1 MRLTIVSKF
10 YRDIPEFRDV
20 LISWMK
26 SQTRN
31 VGYVFCYES
40 GLKIEFFLWYMLR
53 TLSCVWRVNNY
64 SYKKCFER
72 DLLVKWLREGVLTII
87 ALYRISGS
95 GYRE

>member
-26 SQTRN
+26 SQARN

-40 GLKIEFFLWYMLR
+40 GLKFAIFAMVYVTNIKLCLESKQLQL
-53 TLSCVWRVNNY
+53 
-64 SYKKCFER
+64 
-72 DLLVKWLREGVLTII
+72 
-87 ALYRISGS
+87 
-95 GYRE
+95 

>member
-26 SQTRN
+26 SQARN

-40 GLKIEFFLWYMLR
+40 VLKSSFFYGI
-53 TLSCVWRVNNY
+53 CYEHKVV
-64 SYKKCFER
+64 FGE
-72 DLLVKWLREGVLTII
+72 
-87 ALYRISGS
+87 
-95 GYRE
+95 

>member
-26 SQTRN
+26 SQARN

-40 GLKIEFFLWYMLR
+40 GLKIEIFLWYMLR
-53 TLSCVWRVNNY
+53 T
-64 SYKKCFER
+64 
-72 DLLVKWLREGVLTII
+72 
-87 ALYRISGS
+87 
-95 GYRE
+95 

>member
-26 SQTRN
+26 SQARN

-40 GLKIEFFLWYMLR
+40 GLKIEFFSMVYVTNIKLCLESKQ
-53 TLSCVWRVNNY
+53 LQ
-64 SYKKCFER
+64 
-72 DLLVKWLREGVLTII
+72 L
-87 ALYRISGS
+87 
-95 GYRE
+95 